1 MENSL
6 VSPLNGKRYGE
17 AYAENHNEVQQTIVR
32 HALQRYLL
40 DEKAVKQPNA
50 HRKRVSTTS
59 GMGLCTN
66 ASIKHGISKN
76 NISVYPV
83 TILKNM
89 SRSVA
94 PAYTA
99 KSNVL

>member
-50 HRKRVSTTS
+50 HRIFAQENDKTCQHYVRH
-59 GMGLCTN
+59 GLMHKC
-66 ASIKHGISKN
+66 KHKAWHQQKQYLRIPRNHS
-76 NISVYPV
+76 
-83 TILKNM
+83 
-89 SRSVA
+89 
-94 PAYTA
+94 
-99 KSNVL
+99 